1 MLNFCALVSMS
12 DSCFVDSET
21 KPIIAADNH
30 GLECLRRRQCHL
42 CKWVPFIVVVV
53 VVVVYNKG
61 LQKSCETTRDSD
73 AQGPVAR
80 SMVSVIQ
87 RLIPWQRIGFDTA

>member
-1 MLNFCALVSMS
+1 MS

-30 GLECLRRRQCHL
+30 GLECLRRRQCHV
-42 CKWVPFIVVVV
+42 CKWVPFIVV

-61 LQKSCETTRDSD
+61 LQKSHVKLHVTLTLR
-73 AQGPVAR
+73 AQLLEAWLAL
-80 SMVSVIQ
+80 SSV
-87 RLIPWQRIGFDTA
+87 